1 MNRKE
6 KEISRF
12 AIAKERRQKAFELRK
27 SGASFVEIGKK
38 LGISTQAA
46 HQHVQ
51 KKIQELAKKTNEDAM
66 DVMRMELERLDQ
78 MMLGIYKDAVAGK
91 VTAVDR
97 VLKIMDRRAK
107 FLGLDFDSRKLNS
120 GNETHVME
128 VPVADIGEWEEL
140 AGSHQAKLK
149 REVRH

>member
-1 MNRKE
+1 MNRAE

-12 AIAKERRQKAFELRK
+12 ALAKERRQKAFELRK
-27 SGASFVEIGKK
+27 SGASFVEIGKS

-51 KKIQELAKKTNEDAM
+51 KKIKALAKKTDEDAM
-66 DVMRMELERLDQ
+66 EVMRMELERLDQ
-78 MMLGIYKDAVAGK
+78 MLLGLYRDAISGK

-107 FLGLDFDSRKLNS
+107 FLGLDFDSRKPNS
-120 GNETHVME
+120 GDETPVME
-128 VPVADIGEWEEL
+128 VPIADMGEWEEL